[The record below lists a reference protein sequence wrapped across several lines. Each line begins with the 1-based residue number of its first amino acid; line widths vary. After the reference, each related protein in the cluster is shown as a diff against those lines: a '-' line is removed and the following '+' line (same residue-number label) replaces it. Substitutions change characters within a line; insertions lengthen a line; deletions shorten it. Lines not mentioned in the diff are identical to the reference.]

1 MAGAGG
7 TFRVTYRDSAE
18 LVEVRAQMAHGGLL
32 VTGVDTAGLELGAPV
47 MLELVLPGGHTA
59 SAPVQVL
66 HVFPGTGVAVSV
78 TPALVA
84 AVEAVARAPG
94 ATSPPPPAAAAPAP
108 SAGPAAPNSA
118 DKIQLALH
126 GNRDQ
131 RNAILRDPNRALH
144 PYVLKNPQFGVDD
157 ALAVARNGQASPEL
171 LGLLGDRKEWLSQP
185 QIALALAKNPKTPT
199 AVAVRALDHVPVDAL
214 RHIAKGTGAPPLVV
228 QAARRKVI
236 K

>member
-1 MAGAGG
+1 MASAGA
-7 TFRVTYRDSAE
+7 TFRVTYHDPAE
-18 LVEVRAQMAHGGLL
+18 LVEVRAQMAYGGLL
-32 VTGVDTAGLELGAPV
+32 VTGVDTAGLELGAPAV
-47 MLELVLPGGHTA
+47 LELVLPGGRMA
-59 SAPVQVL
+59 SAAVEVL

-78 TPALVA
+78 TPAHVA
-84 AVEAVARAPG
+84 AVEAVSRAPG
-94 ATSPPPPAAAAPAP
+94 TTSPPPAAAAA
-108 SAGPAAPNSA
+108 AAPAAPSTA

-131 RNAILRDPNRALH
+131 RNTILRDPMRSLH

-171 LGLLGDRKEWLSQP
+171 LALLGERKEWLAQP
-185 QIALALAKNPKTPT
+185 QIALALAKNPKTPP
-199 AVAVRALDHVPVDAL
+199 AVAVRALDYVPDDAL
-214 RHIAKGTGAPPLVV
+214 RHIAKGTGAPPHVV